1 MSTVG
6 DDLNFH
12 EFDSSCN
19 LFAKKILG
27 HKSMRMT
34 DKYLD
39 DRGNGYVEL

>member
-1 MSTVG
+1 MKLEVYLQDYMKKKKSA
-6 DDLNFH
+6 
-12 EFDSSCN
+12 E
-19 LFAKKILG
+19 FAKKILG